1 MYFITLKKG
10 FIVYFIISVEISLY
24 VYHLQLLIVVKY
36 SFLWLTFAISCV
48 IQVVEIFY
56 LIYC

>member
-10 FIVYFIISVEISLY
+10 FIAYFIISVEISLY

-36 SFLWLTFAISCV
+36 SFLWLSCV